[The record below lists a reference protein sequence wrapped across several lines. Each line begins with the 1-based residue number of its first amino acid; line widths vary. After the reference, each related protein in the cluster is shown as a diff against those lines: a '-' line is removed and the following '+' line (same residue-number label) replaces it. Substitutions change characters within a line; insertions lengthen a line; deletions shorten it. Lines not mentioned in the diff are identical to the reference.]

1 MSNAALQIESQAPT
15 TELVLLASTPAN
27 VKFNLQEYRES
38 IRTELKKYDLVVTV
52 DTVKDAK
59 ALAADLNGQAK
70 SLKDRFKEAAALVT
84 KPIDDLGLEVADIVT
99 EILESREKLTA
110 QIKKF
115 EDERK
120 IVVRNAIEAKR
131 LELWNKLEVQD
142 EFRNAPIDKL
152 VKLTALTPT
161 DSLTAATLR
170 DLQSLIDT
178 NRRLQDQTEKRLL
191 MLENQSYKEGL
202 KAPLTREHVESF
214 LFDSEASYAGKLA
227 HMMVSELKRQK
238 ATEEATRR
246 QVAEE
251 QQRTQQ
257 EIIPDPTQQAEPVPH
272 RFSPPTQQEQLE
284 VRLKQAKEALPYAEG
299 NHSEELRNINNLEQ
313 QLRAMQQ
320 PAPMQQQAEQVDV
333 ILTPNGMPKEMLNR
347 VQASREEAYQAA
359 LSASAN
365 QGTLVDVWTQH
376 QGRVAIADGATGR
389 VYVWNQF

>member
-1 MSNAALQIESQAPT
+1 MSNAALQTEAPT
-15 TELVLLASTPAN
+15 TELVLLSSVPA
-27 VKFNLQEYRES
+27 KIQFNLQEFRQN
-38 IRTELKKYDLVVTV
+38 IRNELKKYDLVVTV

-84 KPIDDLGLEVADIVT
+84 KPVDDLGLEVADIVT

-131 LELWNKLEVQD
+131 LELWDKLEVQE

-152 VKLTALTPT
+152 VKLTALTAK
-161 DSLTAATLR
+161 DSLTSTTLR

-191 MLENQSYKEGL
+191 MLENQSYREGL

-214 LFDSEASYAGKLA
+214 LFADDVPYNANLA
-227 HMMVSELKRQK
+227 NMFMSELKRQV

-251 QQRTQQ
+251 QQRA
-257 EIIPDPTQQAEPVPH
+257 PQAEPVQQT
-272 RFSPPTQQEQLE
+272 FAPPTQEQQLQA
-284 VRLKQAKEALPYAEG
+284 RISQAKEALPYAEG
-299 NHSEELRNINNLEQ
+299 SHREEQRNISNMEQ
-313 QLRAMQQ
+313 QLNTIQR
-320 PAPMQQQAEQVDV
+320 PAPVQQQAEQMDA
-333 ILTPNGMPKEMLNR
+333 ILTPNGTMEMLDR
-347 VQASREEAYQAA
+347 VQTTREEAYQAA

-365 QGTLVDVWTQH
+365 QGTLVDVWTKS

>member
-1 MSNAALQIESQAPT
+1 MTNAALQIEEQTPT
-15 TELVLLASTPAN
+15 TELVLLSSTPAKI
-27 VKFNLQEYRES
+27 KFNLQEFRQN
-38 IRTELKKYDLVVTV
+38 IRNELKKYDLVVTV

-84 KPIDDLGLEVADIVT
+84 KPVDDLGLEVAEIVA

-120 IVVRNAIEAKR
+120 IAVRNAIETKR
-131 LELWNKLEVQD
+131 LELWDKLEVQE

-152 VKLTALTPT
+152 VKLTALTAK
-161 DSLTAATLR
+161 DSLTSATLR
-170 DLQSLIDT
+170 DLQALIDE
-178 NRRLQDQTEKRLL
+178 NRRMQDQTEKRLL
-191 MLENQSYKEGL
+191 LLENQSYKEGL

-214 LFDSEASYAGKLA
+214 LFDAEASYAGKLA
-227 HMMVSELKRQK
+227 HMMTSELKRQA

-257 EIIPDPTQQAEPVPH
+257 EAAPEPVQQAEPVPQ
-272 RFSPPTQQEQLE
+272 RFAPPTQQEQLE
-284 VRLKQAKEALPYAEG
+284 VRIKQAKEALPYAEG
-299 NHSEELRNINNLEQ
+299 NHSEEQRKISEMEQ
-313 QLRAMQQ
+313 QLRVMQQ
-320 PAPMQQQAEQVDV
+320 PAPVQHQAEQLDV

>member
-1 MSNAALQIESQAPT
+1 MSNAALQTETQAPT
-15 TELVLLASTPAN
+15 TELVLLSSVPA
-27 VKFNLQEYRES
+27 KIQFNLQEFRQN
-38 IRTELKKYDLVVTV
+38 IRNELKKYDLVVTV

-70 SLKDRFKEAAALVT
+70 SLKDRFKDAAALVT
-84 KPIDDLGLEVADIVT
+84 KPVDDLGLEVADIVT

-120 IVVRNAIEAKR
+120 VVVRNAIEAKR
-131 LELWNKLEVQD
+131 LELWDSLEVAE
-142 EFRNAPIDKL
+142 EFRDASIDKL
-152 VKLTALTPT
+152 VKLTALTAK
-161 DSLTAATLR
+161 DSLTSTTLR
-170 DLQSLIDT
+170 DLQSLIDN

-214 LFDSEASYAGKLA
+214 LFDAEASYAGKLA
-227 HMMVSELKRQK
+227 HMMTSELKRQA

-251 QQRTQQ
+251 QQRAQQ
-257 EIIPDPTQQAEPVPH
+257 EAVPEPVQQSEPVPQ
-272 RFSPPTQQEQLE
+272 RFAPPTKEEQLQ
-284 VRLKQAKEALPYAEG
+284 VQIKRAKEALPYAEG
-299 NHSEELRNINNLEQ
+299 NHSEELRNINHLEQ

-320 PAPMQQQAEQVDV
+320 PAPVQQQAEQLDV
-333 ILTPNGMPKEMLNR
+333 IFTPNGSPSEMLDR
-347 VQASREEAYQAA
+347 IHASKEEAYQAA

-365 QGTLVDVWTQH
+365 QGTLVDVWTKN

>member
-1 MSNAALQIESQAPT
+1 MSNTALQIENQVPT
-15 TELVLLASTPAN
+15 TELVLLSSTPAN
-27 VKFNLQEYRES
+27 IKFNLREFHQN
-38 IRTELKKYDLVVTV
+38 IKNKLKKYNLVVTV

-59 ALAADLNGQAK
+59 KLASDLNGQADD
-70 SLKDRFKEAAALVT
+70 LKQRFKGAAALVT
-84 KPIDDLGLEVADIVT
+84 KPIDDLALEVNGIVT
-99 EILESREKLTA
+99 EILKSRENLQI

-120 IVVRNAIEAKR
+120 VTIRTIIEEKR
-131 LELWNKLEVQD
+131 LELWDKLEVQE

-170 DLQSLIDT
+170 DLQSLIDN
-178 NRRLQDQTEKRLL
+178 NRRLQDQTEKRLV

-214 LFDSEASYAGKLA
+214 LFTDDIPYNANLA
-227 HMMVSELKRQK
+227 KIFMSELKRQV

-251 QQRTQQ
+251 QQRA
-257 EIIPDPTQQAEPVPH
+257 PQAEQVQQT
-272 RFSPPTQQEQLE
+272 FAPPTQEQQLQA
-284 VRLKQAKEALPYAEG
+284 RISQAKEALPYAEG
-299 NHSEELRNINNLEQ
+299 SHREEQRNISNMEQ
-313 QLRAMQQ
+313 QLNTMQQ
-320 PAPMQQQAEQVDV
+320 PAQQQAEQVDA
-333 ILTPNGMPKEMLNR
+333 ILTPNGTMEMLNR
-347 VQASREEAYQAA
+347 VQTTREEVYQAA

-365 QGTLVDVWTQH
+365 QGTLVDVWTKS
-376 QGRVAIADGATGR
+376 QGRIAIADGATGR

>member
-15 TELVLLASTPAN
+15 TELVLLKSHPAN
-27 VKFNLQEYRES
+27 IKFNLQEYREG

-84 KPIDDLGLEVADIVT
+84 KPVDDLALEVADIVT
-99 EILESREKLTA
+99 EILDSKEKLTA

-115 EDERK
+115 EDARK
-120 IVVRNAIEAKR
+120 VTIRTIIEAKR
-131 LELWNKLEVQD
+131 LELWDKLEVQE

-152 VKLTALTPT
+152 VKLTAVT
-161 DSLTAATLR
+161 DKDNLTAATLR

-191 MLENQSYKEGL
+191 MLENQSYREGL

-214 LFDSEASYAGKLA
+214 LFADDVPYNANLA
-227 HMMVSELKRQK
+227 KMFMSELKRQK
-238 ATEEATRR
+238 ATEEATRK

-251 QQRTQQ
+251 QQRTHQ
-257 EIIPDPTQQAEPVPH
+257 EAIPDPTQQAEPVPQ
-272 RFSPPTQQEQLE
+272 RFAPPTQQEQLE

-299 NHSEELRNINNLEQ
+299 NHSEELRNINHLEQ
-313 QLRAMQQ
+313 QLRAMQK
-320 PAPMQQQAEQVDV
+320 PAPVQQQGEQVDV